1 MVSKFHKSRHVNA
14 CSHSARNA
22 FIPRPKRPMSNR
34 PLVEETTVPKAI
46 RYLNYSFHKRIFAI
60 HMRKVSDENLQGGF
74 SHGFVVE
81 FENEED
87 REYYLNKDPE
97 HLAFVD
103 YVKQLVQNIRV
114 VDFEPGKF

>member
-1 MVSKFHKSRHVNA
+1 
-14 CSHSARNA
+14 
-22 FIPRPKRPMSNR
+22 
-34 PLVEETTVPKAI
+34 
-46 RYLNYSFHKRIFAI
+46 
-60 HMRKVSDENLQGGF
+60 
-74 SHGFVVE
+74 VVE

>member
-1 MVSKFHKSRHVNA
+1 MLALREKCIHPTTKKTYVKSSVGGKDNSPEGHQA
-14 CSHSARNA
+14 S
-22 FIPRPKRPMSNR
+22 R
-34 PLVEETTVPKAI
+34 PLLLLSMHMPKVA
-46 RYLNYSFHKRIFAI
+46 NQNAK
-60 HMRKVSDENLQGGF
+60 GGF

-103 YVKQLVQNIRV
+103 YVKELVQNIRV